1 MSDHP
6 DPPHRGRGESK
17 PLGHRAYTKIPHLP
31 GSRTGQNDTHAPRE
45 LARWCT
51 HACRPGDSVVV
62 QEKLD
67 GSCVAVALIN
77 QEIIALGREGF
88 RATTAQNPGRRM
100 FARWVELHEKRF
112 RAVLTE
118 GEWLVGEWLALAH
131 STRYQLTHEPFVVFD
146 LCSGVKDDASKTIIS
161 LSAECADSRLRKG
174 DFVRPHV
181 LHQGSA
187 ISVEAIDQKL
197 GAHGF
202 HGALD
207 RVEGAMWR
215 VERNEEVVF
224 RAKFVR
230 PGKTDGALLPENSG
244 QPAIWNWTDGQ
255 SS

>member
-1 MSDHP
+1 MTRD
-6 DPPHRGRGESK
+6 EK

-31 GSRTGQNDTHAPRE
+31 GSRTGPRDTHAPRE

-51 HACRPGDSVVV
+51 HQCRAGDTVVV

-67 GSCVAVALIN
+67 GSCVAVALLGG
-77 QEIIALGREGF
+77 EVIALGREGF
-88 RATTAQNPGRRM
+88 RADTAQNPGRRM
-100 FARWVELHEKRF
+100 FARWVAQHEARF

-131 STRYQLTHEPFVVFD
+131 STRYALTHEPFVVFD
-146 LCSGVKDDASKTIIS
+146 LCGGVSADASKRIIS
-161 LSAECADSRLRKG
+161 LAAEHADARLRRG

-181 LHQGSA
+181 VHRGAA
-187 ISVEAIDQKL
+187 ISIEVVDQLL

-202 HGALD
+202 HGAVD

-215 VERNEEVVF
+215 VERGEEVVF

-244 QPAIWNWTDGQ
+244 QPAIWNWTDAG
-255 SS
+255 

>member
-1 MSDHP
+1 MKGSD
-6 DPPHRGRGESK
+6 DK
-17 PLGHRAYTKIPHLP
+17 PLGHKAYTKIPHLP
-31 GSRTGQNDTHAPRE
+31 GSRTGQSDTHAPRE

-51 HACRPGDSVVV
+51 HQCRPGDTVVV

-67 GSCVAVALIN
+67 GSCVSVALLGG
-77 QEIIALGREGF
+77 EVIALGREGF
-88 RATTAQNPGRRM
+88 RLGLLPNGVAPRGFAAQNPGRRM
-100 FARWVELHEKRF
+100 FARWVERHEERF
-112 RAVLTE
+112 RAVLSN

-131 STRYQLTHEPFVVFD
+131 STRYQLAHEPFVVFD
-146 LCSGVKDDASKTIIS
+146 LCSTADAKTITS
-161 LSAECADSRLRKG
+161 LSTGCADSRLKKG

-181 LHQGSA
+181 VHRGAA
-187 ISVEAIDQKL
+187 IGIDEVDRAL
-197 GAHGF
+197 GPHGF

-244 QPAIWNWTDGQ
+244 QPAIWNWTDEK
-255 SS
+255 

>member
-1 MSDHP
+1 VTARTRD
-6 DPPHRGRGESK
+6 EK

-51 HACRPGDSVVV
+51 HQCRAGDTVVV

-67 GSCVAVALIN
+67 GSCVAVALLGR
-77 QEIIALGREGF
+77 EVVPLGREGF
-88 RATTAQNPGRRM
+88 RLHAAPTGAAPQNPGRRM
-100 FARWVELHEKRF
+100 FARWVAKHEARF

-131 STRYQLTHEPFVVFD
+131 STRYQLAHEPFVVFD
-146 LCSGVKDDASKTIIS
+146 LCSQAGGRDASSIS
-161 LSAECADSRLRKG
+161 ALAAELADARLKKG

-181 LHQGSA
+181 LHRGGA
-187 ISVEAIDQKL
+187 ISVEAVDQRL
-197 GAHGF
+197 GAHGH
-202 HGALD
+202 HGAVD

-215 VERNEEVVF
+215 VERKEEVVF

-244 QPAIWNWTDGQ
+244 QPAIWNWTDGEP
-255 SS
+255 